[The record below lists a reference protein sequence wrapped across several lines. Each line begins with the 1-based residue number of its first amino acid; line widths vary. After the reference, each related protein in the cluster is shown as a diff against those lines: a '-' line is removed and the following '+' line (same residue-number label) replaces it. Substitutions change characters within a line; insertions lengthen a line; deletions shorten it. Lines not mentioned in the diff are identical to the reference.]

1 MSIRF
6 TLLLIGAS
14 LALPLT
20 AAAQSADS
28 KYCAALVDKYQ
39 RQNIPAKP
47 DVTAAIQNCKAGRT
61 GEALPVLESALR
73 DANVDLPPRTEPARR
88 EALGAVRNPKR

>member
-14 LALPLT
+14 LAMPLT
-20 AAAQSADS
+20 ATAQSADV
-28 KYCAALVDKYQ
+28 KYCAALIDKYQ

-47 DVTAAIQNCKAGRT
+47 HVTAAVKKCKAGQT
-61 GEALPVLESALR
+61 AEAMPVLEAALL
-73 DANVDLPPRTEPARR
+73 DANVDLPPRTTEPAQ
-88 EALGAVRNPKR
+88 ALGAARGAKR